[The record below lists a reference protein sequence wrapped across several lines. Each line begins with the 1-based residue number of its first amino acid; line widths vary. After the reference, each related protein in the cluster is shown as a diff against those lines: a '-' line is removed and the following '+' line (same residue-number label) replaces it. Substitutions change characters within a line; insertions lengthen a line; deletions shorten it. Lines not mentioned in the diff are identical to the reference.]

1 MSKSLRLYIVL
12 LVLLLIGIVIIDIN
26 RPKPINWEASYSIK
40 DKIPLGLYVFD
51 QEIGAV
57 INPQKIKKIA
67 ETPYEYLNKLY
78 DYDTLV
84 NDYKENSTLFLVNEF
99 SNLDEE
105 SSKELCYYASKGNTV
120 FISSKDFPQILKDTL
135 NFETIGDYEY
145 SDSIFCWMSNKKLD
159 SQKYNLVQGIGNNYF
174 KKIDTLTT
182 TILGY
187 QTGDSIRAN
196 FIKIPYFSGNFIL
209 HTQPTAF
216 TNFHLLKKNHA
227 NYTQNLLSYLPKKNI
242 AWFVK
247 NQDGRIESRSQFRYI
262 LAQPSLKWAW
272 YIFVFGMLFFMIFNA
287 KRKQRIVPIFKPL
300 QNTTVEFAKT
310 IGNLYF
316 QEADHQNMI
325 DKKIVFF
332 LEKVRQ
338 DYLID
343 TTKLDDVFIKRLQQ
357 KTNKE
362 LTIISELVGKINKFR
377 SRQIVATE
385 QHLVNIDKTIESILE
400 KNKS

>member
-1 MSKSLRLYIVL
+1 MSKSLRIYIVL
-12 LVLLLIGIVIIDIN
+12 LVILLIGIVIIDIN

-40 DKIPLGLYVFD
+40 DKIPFGLYVFD
-51 QEIGAV
+51 QEISKV
-57 INPQKIKKIA
+57 ISPQKIKKIT

-78 DYDTLV
+78 DYDSLV

-99 SNLDEE
+99 SSLDNE

-120 FISSKDFPQILKDTL
+120 FISAKNFSQILQDTL
-135 NFETIGDYEY
+135 KFQTSSDYQY
-145 SDSIFCWMSNKKLD
+145 SDSIFCWMANKKLD
-159 SQKYNLVQGIGNNYF
+159 FQKYNLVQGIGNNYF
-174 KKIDTLTT
+174 KKIDTLKT

-196 FIKIPYFSGNFIL
+196 FIKIPYFSGYFIL
-209 HTQPTAF
+209 HTQPNAF

-227 NYTQNLLSYLPKKNI
+227 DYTQNLLSYLPKKDI

-247 NQDGRIESRSQFRYI
+247 NQDGSIESRSPFRYI

-272 YIFVFGMLFFMIFNA
+272 YIFLFGMFFFMIFNA
-287 KRKQRIVPIFKPL
+287 KRTQRIVPIVKPL

-316 QEADHQNMI
+316 QESDHQNMI

-338 DYLID
+338 DYMID
-343 TTKLDDVFIKRLQQ
+343 TTKLDDFFIKKLHQ

-362 LTIISELVGKINKFR
+362 ITVISELVGKINQFR
-377 SRQIVATE
+377 SKQIVATE
-385 QHLVNIDKTIESILE
+385 QQLINLDKVIESILG